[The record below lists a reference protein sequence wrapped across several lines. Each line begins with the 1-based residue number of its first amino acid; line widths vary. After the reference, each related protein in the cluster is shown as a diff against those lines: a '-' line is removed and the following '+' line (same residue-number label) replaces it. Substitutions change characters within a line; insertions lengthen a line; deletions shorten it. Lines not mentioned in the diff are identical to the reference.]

1 MTSETQTRLWMYLG
15 HFLNHIGNYL
25 TPALLIYLQ
34 TDIPLTQT
42 ERGVLGSIPMIL
54 LVCLSSI
61 VGTIGDRK
69 HLWKKHLIWFGLIG
83 IGVSGVL
90 MTLATSFIDLT
101 LATVILGFGLST
113 YHPPAFYYLNSMPQR
128 DKNMGIF
135 AVAGNMGTAITPLI
149 AMLLS
154 IFSGWR
160 FSFLAFAI
168 IMILA
173 GLAFALL
180 FPNDPEFN
188 NDFDKY
194 NEGEEKKS
202 EVFSRSQMIILVFL
216 VVLISATRAP
226 VFRCI
231 SYFTSVVFVDGFHFS
246 NIESSILTAIVLGI
260 GAFSAL
266 LGGLVNN
273 RKAERGAKRDER
285 VIFRTNTLLIS
296 NGGSTLLLIFLVFL
310 PFGITILLIYL
321 LLAFVFFFGAA
332 ILPTIISEIAS
343 SKQMGTS
350 FGVLFTGA
358 TLAGAIA
365 PTIFGMLADSEG
377 GFPLSFA
384 FLDIIAFTCLLL
396 IILFRVQ
403 YLRVTKQIKANKR
416 RQPVP

>member
-1 MTSETQTRLWMYLG
+1 MASETQTRLWIYLG

-42 ERGVLGSIPMIL
+42 ERGLLGSIPMIL

-61 VGTIGDRK
+61 VGTLGDKK
-69 HLWKKHLIWFGLIG
+69 HFWRKHLIWFGLIG
-83 IGVSGVL
+83 IGVSGIL
-90 MTLATSFIDLT
+90 MTLATSFIDLA

-113 YHPPAFYYLNSMPQR
+113 YHPLAFYYLNSMPQR

-135 AVAGNMGTAITPLI
+135 AVAGNIGTAITPLI

-160 FSFLAFAI
+160 FSFLTFAI

-173 GLAFALL
+173 GLTFVLL
-180 FPNDPEFN
+180 FPNDQEFN
-188 NDFDKY
+188 TDFDKF
-194 NEGEEKKS
+194 NEEEQQKS
-202 EVFSRSQMIILVFL
+202 EVFSRSQMITLVFL

-226 VFRCI
+226 VFRSI
-231 SYFTSVVFVDGFHFS
+231 SYFTSVVFVDGFNFS

-260 GAFSAL
+260 GAFAAL

-310 PFGITILLIYL
+310 PYGITILLIYL
-321 LLAFVFFFGAA
+321 LLAFIFFFGAA
-332 ILPTIISEIAS
+332 ILPTIISEIVS

-350 FGVLFTGA
+350 FGVFFSGA

-365 PTIFGMLADSEG
+365 PTIFGMLADSAG
-377 GFPLSFA
+377 GFSLSFA
-384 FLDIIAFTCLLL
+384 FLDIIVFACLLL

-403 YLRVTKQIKANKR
+403 YQRVTKKIKHQESKKT
-416 RQPVP
+416 